1 MLLTSGGHARLTAKN
16 GAWVHFFLFGASVL
30 RCACISSV
38 KSFQFFWK
46 LFQFL
51 FSVLTRTDVL
61 LPSPIFQ
68 LEFELRLAG
77 ACLAVGMCVFNEFV
91 CVFGA
96 SCLCT
101 IHLPQRLSGVHIPF
115 GCNYVAVHAIRV
127 VEQDQPCP
135 PMIPLA

>member
-1 MLLTSGGHARLTAKN
+1 M
-16 GAWVHFFLFGASVL
+16 L

-38 KSFQFFWK
+38 TLFQFFGSC
-46 LFQFL
+46 FNFL
-51 FSVLTRTDVL
+51 FSILTGTDVL

-68 LEFELRLAG
+68 LEFELRLVG

-91 CVFGA
+91 RVFVA

-101 IHLPQRLSGVHIPF
+101 IHSPQRLSGVHIPF
-115 GCNYVAVHAIRV
+115 GSNYVAVHAIRV

-135 PMIPLA
+135 PMIPLALRQGKWCGSPPCFFPGA